1 MQRFD
6 TPDVVVSAVMASRG
20 KGRVNKPAVIC
31 GDERISWGAFNR
43 RINKVANGLIERGLQ
58 KGDKVSLLSTNRL
71 EVLEILFGTVK
82 AGGVIVPLSAMVPGD
97 SLARMVIDSDSR
109 FLFVGPGQQD
119 NIGPY
124 RSEFLNIPTDGFFA
138 LGEPVEGWN
147 SYQSMV
153 DESSGEKPCFF
164 DDL

>member
-1 MQRFD
+1 MKRFD
-6 TPDVVVSAVMASRG
+6 NPDVIIADVMDSHG
-20 KGRVNKPAVIC
+20 KWRVNKPAVIC
-31 GDERISWGAFNR
+31 GDERITWGEFNH
-43 RINKVANGLIERGLQ
+43 RINKVANGLIKRGLQ

-82 AGGVIVPLSAMVPGD
+82 AGGVIVPLSALVPGD

-109 FLFVGPGQQD
+109 FIFVGPGQQD

-124 RSEFLNIPTDGFFA
+124 RSEFSNIAADGSFA

-147 SYQSMV
+147 SVMIS
-153 DESSGEKPCFF
+153 PATPWARF
-164 DDL
+164 